1 MAKHSWLWILGLVLG
16 FSTRSFV
23 LPKFSAQS
31 APRTVSRIAPRTARI
46 SRTAVGL
53 SSFSTGATLLE
64 KIDKDRS
71 LGPLEELGCEVGMPD
86 VNDLPEI
93 TALMVECF
101 DRTLEKK
108 RWDADKMGPFGGLA
122 QYANAFI
129 DQNEVNGIANGVQ
142 IRLDSTLQLQSL
154 RRPIKQDQTV
164 ALVARIKQGG
174 PLIAYVEICIL
185 PDDGR
190 RPETDNGK
198 MQEGTTRQPYLSNL
212 CVGLPYRRSGIGR
225 AMLALAEDVV
235 RFIWKDER
243 MYLHIDN
250 YGPAKKLYE
259 SEGFV
264 ATGPTDSEDV
274 THMMK
279 ELPALEEE
287 EIEDDSD
294 ETYYDDGLGLEES
307 DEADTNVKAL
317 PEAPQSLESQEEEE
331 KVEGEENEEKEEKEE
346 REEKEEKEE
355 KIA

>member
-1 MAKHSWLWILGLVLG
+1 MPS
-16 FSTRSFV
+16 
-23 LPKFSAQS
+23 KFSPERRS
-31 APRTVSRIAPRTARI
+31 SARI
-46 SRTAVGL
+46 SRAAVGL
-53 SSFSTGATLLE
+53 STFSTGAALLE
-64 KIDKDRS
+64 KIDRDRS
-71 LGPLEELGCEVGMPD
+71 IGPLEELGCEVGMPD

-93 TALMVECF
+93 TGLMVECF
-101 DRTLEKK
+101 DRTLAKK

-122 QYANAFI
+122 QYVNAFI
-129 DQNEVNGIANGVQ
+129 DQNEVNGIADGVQ
-142 IRLDSTLQLQSL
+142 MRLDSTLQLQSL

-198 MQEGTTRQPYLSNL
+198 MEPGTTRQPYLSNL

-235 RFIWKDER
+235 RHIWKDPK

-250 YGPAKKLYE
+250 YGPARKLYE

-264 ATGPTDSEDV
+264 ATGPADADDV

-279 ELPALEEE
+279 DLGVEVEELIDDDEE
-287 EIEDDSD
+287 D
-294 ETYYDDGLGLEES
+294 ELADIES
-307 DEADTNVKAL
+307 DDEEAETEAKAL
-317 PEAPQSLESQEEEE
+317 PEASENLDEDEE
-331 KVEGEENEEKEEKEE
+331 KDEE
-346 REEKEEKEE
+346 EEKEEKEE
-355 KIA
+355 KVA

>member
-1 MAKHSWLWILGLVLG
+1 M
-16 FSTRSFV
+16 

-142 IRLDSTLQLQSL
+142 MRLDSTLQLQSL